1 MAEPTAEPTV
11 LRKDQLEISLH
22 NEKKLIKEGTI
33 KDDNPLDLSEP
44 FRELCN
50 ACRKGDLKVCQE
62 KITEGVNINARD
74 PYDYTPLILV
84 SDSKSPGNSPSN
96 APAEPLVLGHCFSN
110 RAHYASETRFKAKGY
125 FVPSLII
132 HGFKL
137 HVQLTLGHLRRC
149 LYNALNDRIRNLLL
163 EYDYSKSTDPLQ
175 PLAAHITSLLTRDS
189 PETSDIVVTAGEED
203 VYLHKFI
210 LAARSPYFRKKLESA
225 PETVTWKLPSAVPP
239 QSFGAAIRYLYFGEA
254 PRDLKTGP
262 GTGFTESE
270 VFVGID
276 KIAKYLEINALLDS
290 ILDSGDRRLARQRR
304 TLELAKGRDQ
314 LEEWFRTNVLRNK
327 MEVET
332 SKVDE
337 IKWNHDNAI
346 FADVLLQ
353 ADELPEDEDLDD
365 TLQTDEGTDSS
376 TIPVGPVDSS
386 STSKKSAPKSV
397 IFPCHRAM
405 LLRSEFFL
413 TMFSSSFREAHL
425 KEHLN
430 VISVDCSPEVLEIIL
445 TFLYTERADFPL
457 DIAVDVLFAADMLFI
472 EKLKTKAA
480 VVIGTL
486 GNGDMSQ
493 AEAAKTRGTQEEDD
507 LDIYAIIRAA
517 WLTRVQRLEEFA
529 ARYLAYRL
537 EAHIDSP
544 EFSDLIQESAA
555 RIQGRQETD
564 SIELLDDI
572 RFYLGER
579 FRLRFDDAGLEEM
592 MEEET
597 RQQQEKEDH
606 DDHVDK
612 AVNAIENGT
621 AELEL
626 ENKHNAQSAETTP
639 EQLDQDKSDH
649 APVIKTLDGQVVD
662 DEFSK
667 DAMDYEILLDKL
679 DKILEDLDLD
689 A

>member
-1 MAEPTAEPTV
+1 MWKRPVSVA
-11 LRKDQLEISLH
+11 IM
-22 NEKKLIKEGTI
+22 KL
-33 KDDNPLDLSEP
+33 S
-44 FRELCN
+44 
-50 ACRKGDLKVCQE
+50 
-62 KITEGVNINARD
+62 
-74 PYDYTPLILV
+74 
-84 SDSKSPGNSPSN
+84 S
-96 APAEPLVLGHCFSN
+96 CFSN
-110 RAHYASETRFKAKGY
+110 RARYANETPSKEKGY
-125 FVPSLII
+125 FVPSRTIFGL
-132 HGFKL
+132 KL
-137 HVQLTLGHLRRC
+137 RLQLTSGYVCRC

-175 PLAAHITSLLTRDS
+175 PLAAHISSLLTRDS
-189 PETSDIVVTAGEED
+189 PETSDIVVTAAEED
-203 VYLHKFI
+203 VHLHKFI
-210 LAARSPYFRKKLESA
+210 LAARSPYFRNKLESA
-225 PETVTWKLPSAVPP
+225 PETVTWELPSAVPP

-254 PRDLKTGP
+254 PRDLRTGP
-262 GTGFTESE
+262 STGFTESE

-276 KIAKYLEINALLDS
+276 KIAEYLEINTLLDS

-304 TLELAKGRDQ
+304 TLEIAKGRDQ

-353 ADELPEDEDLDD
+353 ADELPEDEDVDD
-365 TLQTDEGTDSS
+365 ASETDEGTNSN
-376 TIPVGPVDSS
+376 TIPVGPVDASS
-386 STSKKSAPKSV
+386 ASKKSVPKSV

-430 VISVDCSPEVLEIIL
+430 IIPVDCSPEVLEIVL

-480 VVIGTL
+480 VVISTL

-555 RIQGRQETD
+555 RIKGRQETD

-592 MEEET
+592 MDAEARQPQEQEQEEYG
-597 RQQQEKEDH
+597 
-606 DDHVDK
+606 DHVDK
-612 AVNAIENGT
+612 DLNGIESRT

-626 ENKHNAQSAETTP
+626 AKSHPKKSAESTETTP
-639 EQLDQDKSDH
+639 EPPTQDKPDP
-649 APVIKTLDGQVVD
+649 APVIKTLDGEVVD
-662 DEFSK
+662 DEFSR
-667 DAMDYEILLDKL
+667 DAMDYEILMDKL
-679 DKILEDLDLD
+679 NMILEDLDLD

>member
-1 MAEPTAEPTV
+1 MDEPKV

-74 PYDYTPLILV
+74 PYDYTPLILA
-84 SDSKSPGNSPSN
+84 S
-96 APAEPLVLGHCFSN
+96 LCGHYEV
-110 RAHYASETRFKAKGY
+110 A
-125 FVPSLII
+125 
-132 HGFKL
+132 
-137 HVQLTLGHLRRC
+137 QLLLESGALCERDTFQGERC

-175 PLAAHITSLLTRDS
+175 PLAAHITSLLTRES
-189 PETSDIVVTAGEED
+189 PATADIVVTAGDESLH
-203 VYLHKFI
+203 LHKFI
-210 LAARSPYFRKKLESA
+210 LAARSPYFRNKLATA
-225 PETVTWKLPSAVPP
+225 PDTSIWRLPSTMPP
-239 QSFGAAIRYLYFGEA
+239 EAFGTAIKYLYFGEA
-254 PRDLKTGP
+254 PRDIRSGP

-270 VFVGID
+270 VFSNID
-276 KIAKYLEINALLDS
+276 KIAKHLEINTLLDS

-304 TLELAKGRDQ
+304 TLEVAKGRDQ
-314 LEEWFRTNVLRNK
+314 LEEWFRVNVLQHK
-327 MEVET
+327 VTVET
-332 SKVDE
+332 SRADE
-337 IKWNHDNAI
+337 VKWDRDNTL
-346 FADVLLQ
+346 FADVLLR
-353 ADELPEDEDLDD
+353 ADEDLDD
-365 TLQTDEGTDSS
+365 VDEHIGTNGGSTPPRVQKSTL
-376 TIPVGPVDSS
+376 
-386 STSKKSAPKSV
+386 
-397 IFPCHRAM
+397 FPCHRAM
-405 LLRSEFFL
+405 LLRSEFFH
-413 TMFSSSFREAHL
+413 TMFTSPFREAHM
-425 KEHLN
+425 KDHLN
-430 VISVDCSPEVLEIIL
+430 IIPVDCSPDVLEIVL

-480 VVIGTL
+480 VVISTL
-486 GNGDMSQ
+486 GSGNMSQ
-493 AEAAKTRGTQEEDD
+493 AEAARTRGTMEEDD

-544 EFSDLIQESAA
+544 EFSELIQESAA

-579 FRLRFDDAGLEEM
+579 FRLRFDDAGIDEM
-592 MEEET
+592 MEEEA
-597 RQQQEKEDH
+597 RQQSVAQAQNTTTETEGDEENGNA
-606 DDHVDK
+606 VDK
-612 AVNAIENGT
+612 VVEGMEALDLSSTRNGT
-621 AELEL
+621 
-626 ENKHNAQSAETTP
+626 SYPTP
-639 EQLDQDKSDH
+639 AMDGDTDQEQQ
-649 APVIKTLDGQVVD
+649 PVIRTLDGEVVVD
-662 DEFSK
+662 EFDQ
-667 DAMDYEILLDKL
+667 DALNYQILMDKL
-679 DKILEDLDLD
+679 DRILEALDLD